1 MLKNKKL
8 LLIILISLIVVIG
21 LIVGIVLIVINK
33 SEEPIIEE
41 RTPEEIEGLE
51 EEDLENNFKKR
62 FYSIEYTEDKNEIV
76 SKGYFYDEIKD
87 NKYSVKLNIP
97 QINKETELTKK
108 INKEIVDKY
117 GNKLLDVMNN
127 DNAYTIYNVDFI
139 TYKYKDILSIIIKT
153 VLKEGN
159 TVQRTAIEIFNYD
172 IENDK
177 IVTLSEVLKE
187 KNIEKTDVQT
197 KIINTIRDKNTNS
210 KNLAEQGYNI
220 YVRDIRSDEYLIE
233 NIKTFFIDEQGY
245 IYIVFPYGNNNYTET
260 MDVIIIK

>member
-1 MLKNKKL
+1 
-8 LLIILISLIVVIG
+8 
-21 LIVGIVLIVINK
+21 
-33 SEEPIIEE
+33 
-41 RTPEEIEGLE
+41 
-51 EEDLENNFKKR
+51 
-62 FYSIEYTEDKNEIV
+62 
-76 SKGYFYDEIKD
+76 
-87 NKYSVKLNIP
+87 
-97 QINKETELTKK
+97 
-108 INKEIVDKY
+108 
-117 GNKLLDVMNN
+117 MNN

-245 IYIVFPYGNNNYTET
+245 IYIVFPYGNNNYTQT